1 MANPLTLYVPIKQDT
16 DTQNKAKAIYALF
29 MQSVGA
35 GLNKTG
41 NVHYARL
48 AIMHVKP
55 FDTTTPIQAILLITE
70 FDKDMETYLDVFWSD
85 GVGIKE
91 AFMAL
96 YGLMLDEYK
105 DPKDPTDPA
114 KFDFGLFVKF
124 IKGKNLT
131 NDITQNYSAYPQL
144 VTEIW
149 RAFHHTA

>member
-16 DTQNKAKAIYALF
+16 DTKNKAKAIYALF
-29 MQSVGA
+29 MQSVGT

-55 FDTTTPIQAILLITE
+55 FDTTTPIHAILLITE

-91 AFMAL
+91 AFIAL
-96 YGLMLDEYK
+96 YSLMLDEYK
-105 DPKDPTDPA
+105 DPKDPTDPS
-114 KFDFGLFVKF
+114 KF
-124 IKGKNLT
+124 
-131 NDITQNYSAYPQL
+131 
-144 VTEIW
+144 
-149 RAFHHTA
+149 